1 MKTAEPVAEIPFWL
15 EVNGRRVAT
24 WTCSPG
30 AYRELA
36 LGRLVAEGYIPPVGP
51 VPELDLVDDGWAA
64 GVRVQLPEP
73 DVARAEVERRHRQE
87 HGCGVL
93 HFATCEPAALK
104 ADRRGVPEGDWPGLF
119 AVLYGDDRSGSG
131 LHAAALSDGEVL
143 KHRIEEVGRHNAVD
157 KVVGAA
163 LLAGESLAGL
173 GLVISARISGDMAL
187 KASRAGLSWI
197 VTRSVPTTLALTVAA
212 SAGLAILARARGPEA
227 HLFDPRN
234 PRHAGGPGGPG

>member
-15 EVNGRRVAT
+15 EVNDRRVAT

-36 LGRLVAEGYIPPVGP
+36 LGRLVAEGYIGPIGPP
-51 VPELDLVDDGWAA
+51 PELDLVDDGWAA
-64 GVRVQLPEP
+64 GVRVGLPEA
-73 DVARAEVERRHRQE
+73 DVARAEAERRHRQE

-93 HFATCEPAALK
+93 HFATCDPAAL
-104 ADRRGVPEGDWPGLF
+104 RMGRTGVPEGDWPGLF
-119 AVLYGDDRSGSG
+119 AVLYGDDQSGSG

-143 KHRIEEVGRHNAVD
+143 KHRMEEVGRHNAVD

-163 LLAGESLAGL
+163 RLAGEPLAGL

-197 VTRSVPTTLALTVAA
+197 VTRSVPTTLALTIAG
-212 SAGLAILARARGPEA
+212 SAGLAILARARGPAA
-227 HLFDPRN
+227 HLFDPRQ
-234 PRHAGGPGGPG
+234 AGEAGDAG